1 MKHFPAP
8 LFFLLAVLT
17 ATAMAEPFTLT
28 RADYEDRV
36 NAIWHGQIISVI
48 ATLPFEHKAASVK
61 EVTGFPKA
69 YTQSFVDDD
78 WYYEMCAVRAFEKH
92 GIDLTVRQL
101 GEQWLENSC
110 GSWGSSAVTLKNL
123 RAGIP
128 APDCGHPR
136 HNRLW
141 WTIGPVFTADLYGA
155 LAPGLPN
162 EAARMARQYCAINGY
177 GEALD
182 GAVIFA
188 GAISLGFTE
197 SDVRTVLKKAVTLVH
212 PDSPYRQ
219 SIDNVIQMAE
229 AGRSFEEIV
238 DAVEDRWR
246 IEYPASNNAVSNGG
260 ITAASLWF
268 GEGDFWK
275 TVNLAA
281 RAADF
286 SDTDNSAATVI
297 SIIAAMHGMKALPQ
311 ELVAQLGDRIV
322 GEKMGGVQLTP
333 PVDESITGLAARTAA
348 IGVKILA
355 ARGAAIA
362 SDGISITP
370 QEPVEQPAQR
380 FVLNDLMS
388 FWNADWTLD
397 RAGFG
402 GDDVGAMPGIRGITA
417 LDGDTLVTW
426 PRDETR
432 GVVLR
437 RTATLGPAPVLA
449 FEVAAEPGKAWELL
463 VYADNRQLLTQLIDG
478 DGEKIQWQ
486 PIEVD
491 LKDFAGR
498 ETHLRLYQRTLMPRL
513 NKLPG
518 NARWRNLILR

>member
-1 MKHFPAP
+1 MKPILVIVSAI
-8 LFFLLAVLT
+8 LST
-17 ATAMAEPFTLT
+17 ATAAETFTLT

-36 NAIWHGQIISVI
+36 NAIWHGQLISVL
-48 ATLPFEHKAASVK
+48 ATLPFEHQTASV
-61 EVTGFPKA
+61 EEISGFPKS
-69 YTQSFVDDD
+69 YTEAFVDDD

-92 GIDLTVRQL
+92 GIDLTVQQL

-110 GSWGSSAVTLKNL
+110 GSWGSSAVALKNL

-128 APDCGHPR
+128 APDSGHPR

-162 EAARMARQYCAINGY
+162 EAARMAREYCAVNGY

-188 GAISLGFTE
+188 GAISLGFSET
-197 SDVRTVLKKAVTLVH
+197 DVRTILKKAVTLVH

-219 SIDNVIQMAE
+219 CVERVIRMAE
-229 AGRSFEEIV
+229 EGRSFEQIV
-238 DAVEDRWR
+238 EAVEHRWR
-246 IEYPASNNAVSNGG
+246 IDYPASNNAVPNGG

-275 TVNLAA
+275 TVNLAS

-286 SDTDNSAATVI
+286 SDTDNSAATAV
-297 SIIAAMHGMKALPQ
+297 SIIAAMKGMKALPPD
-311 ELVAQLGDRIV
+311 LVAQLGDRIV
-322 GEKMGGVQLTP
+322 GAEMGGVKLTP

-355 ARGAAIA
+355 ARGAEVAG
-362 SDGISITP
+362 DTITIPP
-370 QEPVEQPAQR
+370 QEPEEQLAQR
-380 FVLNDLMS
+380 FVLNDLMQ
-388 FWNADWTLD
+388 FWNADWTLE

-402 GDDVGAMPGIRGITA
+402 GDGVGAVPGIRGITC
-417 LDGDTLVTW
+417 LDGEVLVTW
-426 PRDETR
+426 PRDEAR

-437 RTATLGPAPVLA
+437 RTVTLGPTPSLE

-463 VYADNRQLLTQLIDG
+463 VYAGNRQLLKQLVTG
-478 DGEKIQWQ
+478 DTDSIQWQ
-486 PIEVD
+486 AVQVD

-498 ETHLRLYQRTLMPRL
+498 ETQLRLYQRTLMPRT
-513 NKLPG
+513 NRLPG
-518 NARWRNLILR
+518 NARWRNLVVR